1 MDSLNDN
8 LTAGEITRLLSDSAA
23 GALDARD
30 RLIAVVY
37 QELHT
42 MARAR
47 MRDERPGHT
56 LGATALV
63 SETYLRLFRVAGVDG
78 PDQLPWADRAAFFG
92 AAATAMRRIL
102 VDHARAK
109 ASQKRGGDAGRSASR
124 RIALDAVEVV
134 ETLSPEEFLSLDEA
148 ISRLEQIDAR
158 AAQVVR
164 LRFFAGQEIAA
175 VAELLN
181 VTDRTIKRDW
191 EFARAW
197 LMQALD
203 SAETE

>member
-1 MDSLNDN
+1 MDPLDQN
-8 LTAGEITRLLSDSAA
+8 LTSGEITRLLTDSAS
-23 GALDARD
+23 GALDARN
-30 RLIAVVY
+30 RLIEVVY
-37 QELHT
+37 QELHG

-47 MRDERPGHT
+47 MRDERAGHT

-63 SETYLRLFRVAGVDG
+63 SETYLRLFRVAGVDE
-78 PDQLPWADRAAFFG
+78 PTRLPWADRAAFFG
-92 AAATAMRRIL
+92 AAAIAMRRIL

-109 ASQKRGGDAGRSASR
+109 ATRKRGGDAGRDPHR
-124 RIALDAVEVV
+124 RITLDAVEVV
-134 ETLSPEEFLSLDEA
+134 DTLSPEEFLSLDEA
-148 ISRLEQIDAR
+148 ISRLEEIDDR

-197 LMQALD
+197 LLEALD
-203 SAETE
+203 DSKTA